1 MADLE
6 LKEQINNINTKLDT
20 VLQYVEQQRLK
31 TQQIEDLIQD
41 VSIVGTEVFNATVE
55 EMEHQSIELDTD
67 QLRQILIKL
76 IKNVGNI
83 NMVINMLES
92 LNDLSKDLSPVIRG
106 ITFDVI
112 TKIDEYEKKGYFEI
126 FQNLTNNADKIFG
139 TIKLITQPSV
149 LSSLE
154 KVAKVATSLKIDE
167 NIDNKSFYK
176 LYKEMKKP
184 EVRQTISF
192 SLRLLQEIN
201 KELKKN

>member
-184 EVRQTISF
+184 EVRLTISF

>member
-184 EVRQTISF
+184 EVRQ
-192 SLRLLQEIN
+192 
-201 KELKKN
+201 ELKKN